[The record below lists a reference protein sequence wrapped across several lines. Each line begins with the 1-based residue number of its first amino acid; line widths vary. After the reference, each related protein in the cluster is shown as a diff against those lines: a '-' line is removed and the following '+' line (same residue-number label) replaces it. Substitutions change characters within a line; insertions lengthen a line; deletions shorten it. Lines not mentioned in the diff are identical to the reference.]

1 MIDLM
6 ITGGRV
12 VTPSGV
18 EELDVAIEGERIA
31 GTAVHGTGCALAS
44 AITAQLARGEVLD
57 AAVETGRRFVAKALR
72 NAESRGTRAR
82 LLSYS

>member
-18 EELDVAIEGERIA
+18 EELDVAIEGERI
-31 GTAVHGTGCALAS
+31 GAVARPGSMPSEGARNIDASGKIAARFEAFAPEVEVEQAL
-44 AITAQLARGEVLD
+44 LAVLD
-57 AAVETGRRFVAKALR
+57 GA
-72 NAESRGTRAR
+72 
-82 LLSYS
+82 